1 VADVDDIN
9 DNDIHA
15 DWLEPSSNPGT
26 RSTEEMGNESKCLV
40 KLLCPRREKL
50 IDAEGMTVRF
60 WSSH

>member
-15 DWLEPSSNPGT
+15 DWLEPSSNPET
-26 RSTEEMGNESKCLV
+26 RLTEEMGNESKCLA

-50 IDAEGMTVRF
+50 INAEGMTIF
-60 WSSH
+60 F